1 MAATRLAQR
10 PQLSEEVADH
20 VRTRIMSG
28 EVRPGDFIRL
38 DETAA
43 SLGVSVTPVREALLT
58 LRGEGL
64 VDLVPRR
71 GYLVS
76 PMSRQDVEDI
86 FWLQAELS
94 RRIVDRAITRFD
106 AAALETH
113 AQLVDDFEA
122 ASAAG
127 DSAEVV
133 HAQYSIHRSINR
145 ASQSDK
151 LSRFLFTAA
160 RYMPYRLYADDP
172 AWRAAALVDNR
183 RMLEALREGDV
194 STAHAVVDAEYSN
207 GARLLVAH
215 LERAGVWD
223 DSRDDSARDAVE
235 VTSADDRS
243 AGATSG
249 RAAGPG
255 R

>member
-1 MAATRLAQR
+1 
-10 PQLSEEVADH
+10 
-20 VRTRIMSG
+20 MSG

-94 RRIVDRAITRFD
+94 KRIVDRAIPHYD
-106 AAALETH
+106 AETLDFH
-113 AQLVDDFEA
+113 AHLVDDFGA

-127 DSAEVV
+127 DADGVV
-133 HAQYSIHRSINR
+133 LAQYAIHRSINR
-145 ASQSDK
+145 ASSSDK
-151 LSRFLFTAA
+151 LARFLSNAA
-160 RYMPYRLYADDP
+160 RYMPYRLYAEDP
-172 AWRAAALVDNR
+172 QWRADALEDNR
-183 RMLEALREGDV
+183 RMLEALRSGDV
-194 STAHAVVDAEYSN
+194 DAAHAVVDAEFAN
-207 GARLLVAH
+207 GARLLIAH
-215 LERAGVWD
+215 LEKAGVWD
-223 DSRDDSARDAVE
+223 EARE
-235 VTSADDRS
+235 PES
-243 AGATSG
+243 
-249 RAAGPG
+249 
-255 R
+255 

>member
-1 MAATRLAQR
+1 MAPTRLAQR

-43 SLGVSVTPVREALLT
+43 ALGVSVTPVREALLT

-76 PMSRQDVEDI
+76 PMSRQDIEDI

-94 RRIVDRAITRFD
+94 KRIVDRAITLFD
-106 AAALETH
+106 TAGLESH
-113 AQLVDDFEA
+113 ARLVDDFVDA
-122 ASAAG
+122 ANAG
-127 DSAEVV
+127 DPDGVV
-133 HAQYSIHRSINR
+133 HAQYAINRSINR
-145 ASQSDK
+145 TSSSDK
-151 LSRFLFTAA
+151 LSRFLSNAA
-160 RYMPYRLYADDP
+160 RYMPYRLYAEDP
-172 AWRAAALVDNR
+172 EWRAGAIRDNQ
-183 RMLEALREGDV
+183 RMLEALRDGDAD
-194 STAHAVVDAEYSN
+194 TAHRVIDAEFAN
-207 GARLLVAH
+207 GARLLITH

-223 DSRDDSARDAVE
+223 EGAETEAGSGPEAA
-235 VTSADDRS
+235 
-243 AGATSG
+243 AGA
-249 RAAGPG
+249 
-255 R
+255 

>member
-1 MAATRLAQR
+1 MTPTRLAQR

-43 SLGVSVTPVREALLT
+43 GLGVSVTPVREALLT

-94 RRIVDRAITRFD
+94 KRIVDRAIPRYDPD
-106 AAALETH
+106 ALDHH
-113 AQLVDDFEA
+113 ARLVDDFET
-122 ASAAG
+122 ASATG
-127 DSAEVV
+127 DANGVV
-133 HAQYSIHRSINR
+133 LAQYAIHRSINR
-145 ASQSDK
+145 VSSSDK
-151 LSRFLFTAA
+151 LARFLSNAA
-160 RYMPYRLYADDP
+160 RYMPYRLYAEDP
-172 AWRAAALVDNR
+172 QWRAHALEDNR
-183 RMLEALREGDV
+183 RMLEALRTGDV
-194 STAHAVVDAEYSN
+194 DAAHAVVDAEFSN
-207 GARLLVAH
+207 GARLLIAH
-215 LERAGVWD
+215 LEKAGVWD
-223 DSRDDSARDAVE
+223 EARDPE
-235 VTSADDRS
+235 
-243 AGATSG
+243 
-249 RAAGPG
+249 
-255 R
+255 

>member
-1 MAATRLAQR
+1 MTPTRLAQR

-43 SLGVSVTPVREALLT
+43 ALGVSVTPVREALLT

-76 PMSRQDVEDI
+76 PMSRQDIEDI

-94 RRIVDRAITRFD
+94 KRIIDRAITRFD
-106 AAALETH
+106 AESLDFHSTLID
-113 AQLVDDFEA
+113 QFEA

-127 DSAEVV
+127 DADGVV
-133 HAQYSIHRSINR
+133 RAQYAIHRSINR
-145 ASQSDK
+145 TSQSDK
-151 LSRFLFTAA
+151 LSRFLSNAA
-160 RYMPYRLYADDP
+160 RYMPYRLYAEDP
-172 AWRAAALVDNR
+172 VWRENALKDNR
-183 RMLEALREGDV
+183 RMLDALREGDV
-194 STAHAVVDAEYSN
+194 ATAHQVVDAEFSG
-207 GARLLVAH
+207 GARLLIEH
-215 LERAGVWD
+215 LERAGIWD
-223 DSRDDSARDAVE
+223 DDDNAA
-235 VTSADDRS
+235 TSTGEP
-243 AGATSG
+243 AGAATS
-249 RAAGPG
+249 
-255 R
+255 

>member
-1 MAATRLAQR
+1 
-10 PQLSEEVADH
+10 
-20 VRTRIMSG
+20 MSG
-28 EVRPGDFIRL
+28 QVRPGDFIRL

-43 SLGVSVTPVREALLT
+43 ALGVSVTPVREALLT

-106 AAALETH
+106 ESALDQH
-113 AQLVDDFEA
+113 ARLVEEFEA
-122 ASAAG
+122 AAAAG
-127 DSAEVV
+127 DPDRVV
-133 HAQYSIHRSINR
+133 SAQYAIHRSINR
-145 ASQSDK
+145 ASRSDK
-151 LSRFLFTAA
+151 LSRFLNNAA

-183 RMLEALREGDV
+183 RMLEALRTGDV
-194 STAHAVVDAEYSN
+194 ETAHAVIDAEFSN
-207 GARLLVAH
+207 GADLLIAH
-215 LERAGVWD
+215 LQRAGVWD
-223 DSRDDSARDAVE
+223 EERDSDRAE
-235 VTSADDRS
+235 EGEDDRVGGS
-243 AGATSG
+243 VATSI
-249 RAAGPG
+249 APA
-255 R
+255 

>member
-1 MAATRLAQR
+1 MSEMAATRLAQR

-43 SLGVSVTPVREALLT
+43 ALGVSVTPVREALLT

-76 PMSRQDVEDI
+76 PMSRRDVEDI

-106 AAALETH
+106 EAALGQH
-113 AQLVDDFEA
+113 ARLVEEFEA
-122 ASAAG
+122 AAAAG
-127 DSAEVV
+127 DPDRVV
-133 HAQYSIHRSINR
+133 SAQYALHRSINR
-145 ASQSDK
+145 ASRSDK
-151 LSRFLFTAA
+151 LSRFLNNAA

-172 AWRAAALVDNR
+172 AWRADALIDNR
-183 RMLEALREGDV
+183 RMLEALRTGDV
-194 STAHAVVDAEYSN
+194 ETAHAVIDAEFSN
-207 GARLLVAH
+207 GADLLIAH
-215 LERAGVWD
+215 LQRAGVWD
-223 DSRDDSARDAVE
+223 EDRDGDGVTDGDDNRVE
-235 VTSADDRS
+235 SITS
-243 AGATSG
+243 TPLIH
-249 RAAGPG
+249 GPV
-255 R
+255 

>member
-1 MAATRLAQR
+1 MTPTRLAQR

-43 SLGVSVTPVREALLT
+43 ALGVSVTPVREALLT

-94 RRIVDRAITRFD
+94 KRIVDRAVTRFD
-106 AAALETH
+106 AAALERH
-113 AQLVDDFEA
+113 GRLVDDFEA
-122 ASAAG
+122 AASAG
-127 DSAEVV
+127 DTDGVV
-133 HAQYSIHRSINR
+133 HAQYAIHRSINR
-145 ASQSDK
+145 ASESDK
-151 LSRFLFTAA
+151 LARFLSNAA
-160 RYMPYRLYADDP
+160 RYMPYRLYAEDP
-172 AWRAAALVDNR
+172 AWRSTALEDNR
-183 RMLEALREGDV
+183 RMLVALRKGDLA
-194 STAHAVVDAEYSN
+194 TAHAVIDSEFSN
-207 GARLLVAH
+207 GARMLIAH
-215 LERAGVWD
+215 LEKAGVWD
-223 DSRDDSARDAVE
+223 ETRERELVAEA
-235 VTSADDRS
+235 
-243 AGATSG
+243 
-249 RAAGPG
+249 
-255 R
+255 

>member
-43 SLGVSVTPVREALLT
+43 ALGVSVTPVREALLT

-86 FWLQAELS
+86 FWLQARLS
-94 RRIVDRAITRFD
+94 KRIVDRAITRVD
-106 AAALETH
+106 EAALENH
-113 AQLVDDFEA
+113 ARRVEDFETA
-122 ASAAG
+122 AVTG
-127 DSAEVV
+127 DPDRVV
-133 HAQYSIHRSINR
+133 SAQYAIHRSINR
-145 ASQSDK
+145 ASRSDK
-151 LSRFLFTAA
+151 LSRFLNNAA
-160 RYMPYRLYADDP
+160 RYMPYRLYAEDP
-172 AWRAAALVDNR
+172 DWRSTALEDNR
-183 RMLEALREGDV
+183 RMLEALRTGDV
-194 STAHAVVDAEYSN
+194 ETAHAVVDREFTN
-207 GARLLVAH
+207 GADLLIAH
-215 LERAGVWD
+215 LQRAGVWD
-223 DSRDDSARDAVE
+223 EDRDE
-235 VTSADDRS
+235 DR
-243 AGATSG
+243 
-249 RAAGPG
+249 GPTLVAQT
-255 R
+255 

>member
-1 MAATRLAQR
+1 MPATRLAQR

-28 EVRPGDFIRL
+28 EVRPGAFIRL

-43 SLGVSVTPVREALLT
+43 ALGVSVTPVREALLT

-86 FWLQAELS
+86 FWLQAQLS
-94 RRIVDRAITRFD
+94 KRIVDRAIARFD
-106 AAALETH
+106 AAALDNH
-113 AQLVDDFEA
+113 ARLVEDFEA
-122 ASAAG
+122 AAVMDDPDG
-127 DSAEVV
+127 VV
-133 HAQYSIHRSINR
+133 GAQYAIHRSINR

-151 LSRFLFTAA
+151 LSRFLNNAA
-160 RYMPYRLYADDP
+160 RYMPYRLYAEDAD
-172 AWRAAALVDNR
+172 WRATALEDNR
-183 RMLEALREGDV
+183 RMLEALRAGDV
-194 STAHAVVDAEYSN
+194 ETAHAVVDAEYSN
-207 GARLLVAH
+207 GARLLVSH

-223 DSRDDSARDAVE
+223 ESHDATPVARD
-235 VTSADDRS
+235 
-243 AGATSG
+243 
-249 RAAGPG
+249 
-255 R
+255 

>member
-1 MAATRLAQR
+1 MTPTRLAQR

-43 SLGVSVTPVREALLT
+43 ALGVSVTPVREALLT

-94 RRIVDRAITRFD
+94 KRIVDRAIPRFD
-106 AAALETH
+106 ADTVAFH
-113 AQLVDDFEA
+113 SRLVSDFEA

-127 DSAEVV
+127 DADGVV
-133 HAQYSIHRSINR
+133 LAQYAIHRSINR
-145 ASQSDK
+145 ASSSDK
-151 LSRFLFTAA
+151 LSRFLSNAA
-160 RYMPYRLYADDP
+160 RYMPYRLYAEDP
-172 AWRAAALVDNR
+172 RWREHALEDNR
-183 RMLEALREGDV
+183 RMLAALENGDRD
-194 STAHAVVDAEYSN
+194 SAHAVVDAEFSN
-207 GARLLVAH
+207 GARLLIAH
-215 LERAGVWD
+215 LEKAGVWAEESAAG
-223 DSRDDSARDAVE
+223 DSSDFR
-235 VTSADDRS
+235 
-243 AGATSG
+243 AGAG
-249 RAAGPG
+249 A
-255 R
+255 

>member
-1 MAATRLAQR
+1 VADLPATRLAQR

-86 FWLQAELS
+86 FWLQAQLS
-94 RRIVDRAITRFD
+94 KRIVDRAIVRFD
-106 AAALETH
+106 AAALDDHARLVEEFET
-113 AQLVDDFEA
+113 A
-122 ASAAG
+122 AAAG
-127 DSAEVV
+127 DAPGVV
-133 HAQYSIHRSINR
+133 RAQYGIHRSINR
-145 ASQSDK
+145 ASNSDK
-151 LSRFLFTAA
+151 LSRFLSNAA
-160 RYMPYRLYADDP
+160 RYMPSRLYADDP
-172 AWRAAALVDNR
+172 DWRAGALADNR
-183 RMLEALREGDV
+183 RMLEALRTGDV
-194 STAHAVVDAEYSN
+194 ATAHAVIDAEFSN
-207 GARLLVAH
+207 GARLLLAH

-223 DSRDDSARDAVE
+223 DAREGEAVG
-235 VTSADDRS
+235 
-243 AGATSG
+243 GA
-249 RAAGPG
+249 
-255 R
+255 

>member
-1 MAATRLAQR
+1 LAPTRLAQR

-86 FWLQAELS
+86 FWLQATLS
-94 RRIVDRAITRFD
+94 KRIVDRALTHFD
-106 AAALETH
+106 QEGLDLHETF
-113 AQLVDDFEA
+113 VDAFEA
-122 ASAAG
+122 AAVAG
-127 DSAEVV
+127 DSDGVV
-133 HAQYSIHRSINR
+133 RSQYSINRSINR
-145 ASQSDK
+145 ASRSDK
-151 LSRFLFTAA
+151 LSRFLSNAA
-160 RYMPYRLYADDP
+160 RYMPYRLYADD
-172 AWRAAALVDNR
+172 AEWRQGAIRDNR
-183 RMLEALREGDV
+183 LMLQALRERDRDL
-194 STAHAVVDAEYSN
+194 AHSVVEAEFEG
-207 GARLLVAH
+207 GARLLISH

-223 DSRDDSARDAVE
+223 EARE
-235 VTSADDRS
+235 QEL
-243 AGATSG
+243 
-249 RAAGPG
+249 AAEA
-255 R
+255 

>member
-1 MAATRLAQR
+1 MTPTRLAQR

-43 SLGVSVTPVREALLT
+43 ALGVSVTPVREALLT

-76 PMSRQDVEDI
+76 PMSRQDIEDI

-94 RRIVDRAITRFD
+94 KRIVDRAIVRYD
-106 AAALETH
+106 AAGLELH
-113 AQLVDDFEA
+113 ARLVDDFA
-122 ASAAG
+122 AAATAG
-127 DSAEVV
+127 DPDGVV
-133 HAQYSIHRSINR
+133 RAQYAIHRSINR
-145 ASQSDK
+145 TSSSDK
-151 LSRFLFTAA
+151 LSRFLSNAA
-160 RYMPYRLYADDP
+160 RYMPYRLYAEDQK
-172 AWRAAALVDNR
+172 WRAGAIRDNR
-183 RMLEALREGDV
+183 RMLDALRDRDV
-194 STAHAVVDAEYSN
+194 DTAHQVIDAEFAG
-207 GARLLVAH
+207 GARLLIEH

-223 DSRDDSARDAVE
+223 EAPESEDA
-235 VTSADDRS
+235 TPAAPAPAD
-243 AGATSG
+243 A
-249 RAAGPG
+249 
-255 R
+255 

>member
-1 MAATRLAQR
+1 MTPTRLAQR

-43 SLGVSVTPVREALLT
+43 TLGVSVTPVREALLT

-94 RRIVDRAITRFD
+94 KRIVDRAVTRFD
-106 AAALETH
+106 AAGLELPGR
-113 AQLVDDFEA
+113 LVDDFEA
-122 ASAAG
+122 AAAAG
-127 DSAEVV
+127 DTHGVV
-133 HAQYSIHRSINR
+133 HAQDAIHRSIKR
-145 ASQSDK
+145 ASRSDK
-151 LSRFLFTAA
+151 LARFLSNAA
-160 RYMPYRLYADDP
+160 RYMPYRLYAED
-172 AWRAAALVDNR
+172 AGWRSTALEDNR
-183 RMLEALREGDV
+183 RMLTALRKGDLE
-194 STAHAVVDAEYSN
+194 TAHAVIDSEFTN
-207 GARLLVAH
+207 GARMLIAH

-223 DSRDDSARDAVE
+223 EARE
-235 VTSADDRS
+235 QEL
-243 AGATSG
+243 
-249 RAAGPG
+249 AAEA
-255 R
+255 